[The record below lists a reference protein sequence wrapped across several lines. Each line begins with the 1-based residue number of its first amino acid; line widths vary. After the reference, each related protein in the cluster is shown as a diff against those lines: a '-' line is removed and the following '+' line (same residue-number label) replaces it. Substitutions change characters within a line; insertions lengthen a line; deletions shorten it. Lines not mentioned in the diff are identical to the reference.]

1 MEKIKAYY
9 FKNID
14 NQINIGDSM
23 FICIHNIDDKLF
35 KLETKVTEDF
45 LQYLLNNDKIVEREI
60 EVDKKEEKTQN
71 NETDKI
77 DLLIKMLR
85 EFNSNLKM
93 LRETLED
100 DE

>member
-9 FKNID
+9 FKNTD
-14 NQINIGDSM
+14 NQINIGDPM
-23 FICIHNIDDKLF
+23 IICIHNIDDKLF

-71 NETDKI
+71 NETGKI

>member
-9 FKNID
+9 FKNTD

-23 FICIHNIDDKLF
+23 IICIHNIDDKLF